1 MTDKP
6 QPQVVECYALRG
18 DNGSFLF
25 NQALRTEDDARAQRS
40 QNIQFAVS
48 LKVEPTQWEII
59 PSILVPRAEYER
71 LQSEIEAANARIA
84 AQREWIDEA
93 NDHLDREVYSDT
105 YRRLRTKATELLK

>member
-40 QNIQFAVS
+40 QNIQFAVN

-84 AQREWIDEA
+84 SMPRCNICGGDVVFNGGEPVEGMWG
-93 NDHLDREVYSDT
+93 HR
-105 YRRLRTKATELLK
+105 K